1 MTGTP
6 PPGAPGPRDASGARK
21 APWRAPVTVGSAA
34 YRAARERRTGDLVR
48 VRATPA
54 GVFALARE
62 MFLAGTRLDMQ
73 ALAARA
79 GVSRAT
85 LYRWTGQRE
94 QLLADVIWSL
104 TEDIWNAS
112 VRRSAHLSGTERIM
126 AAVRRFLGFVADDSA
141 LRAFLRQE
149 THAALRVLTGR
160 DAGVQGRMVD
170 AVAAL
175 LSTEAATG
183 AFVPRAEI
191 EPLAFAM
198 VRATEGFLYND
209 AVAAVE
215 PDVETALSVLYLLI
229 T

>member
-1 MTGTP
+1 M
-6 PPGAPGPRDASGARK
+6 
-21 APWRAPVTVGSAA
+21 PWRPRTTGGSAA
-34 YRAARERRTGDLVR
+34 YLASLEPQAGLTR

-54 GVFALARE
+54 GVFAAARR
-62 MFLAGTRLDMQ
+62 MFLTRSRLDMQ
-73 ALAARA
+73 ALAAQT

-104 TEDIWNAS
+104 TEDIWNAA
-112 VRRSAHLSGTERIM
+112 VRDAEQLAGTDRIM
-126 AAVRRFLGFVADDSA
+126 AVVRHFLRVVADDAA

-160 DAGVQGRMVD
+160 DAGVQGRMVGV
-170 AVAAL
+170 VAEL
-175 LSTEAATG
+175 LSAEAATG

-191 EPLAFAM
+191 GPLAFAM

-209 AVAAVE
+209 TVAAVE
-215 PDVETALSVLYLLI
+215 PDVENALAVLYLLI

>member
-1 MTGTP
+1 
-6 PPGAPGPRDASGARK
+6 
-21 APWRAPVTVGSAA
+21 
-34 YRAARERRTGDLVR
+34 
-48 VRATPA
+48 
-54 GVFALARE
+54 

-73 ALAARA
+73 ALAAQA

-94 QLLADVIWSL
+94 QLLADVVWSL
-104 TEDIWNAS
+104 TEDVWDAALRGS
-112 VRRSAHLSGTERIM
+112 EHLAGNDRIM
-126 AAVRRFLGFVADDSA
+126 AVSRRFLGVVANDSA
-141 LRAFLRQE
+141 LRAFLCQE

-160 DAGVQGRMVD
+160 NAGVQGRMVGR
-170 AVAAL
+170 VAEL
-175 LSTEAATG
+175 LRAEAATD

-215 PDVETALSVLYLLI
+215 PDVDSALSVLYLLI